1 MQVTLPAA
9 NMWVTMVI
17 VIIQVGV
24 PVAIMQVLYSAVY
37 YAHDWF
43 YCNYAGDCF
52 CYGYVGQVASN
63 NFIFLFL
70 TDVHFSSK

>member
-24 PVAIMQVLYSAVY
+24 PVAIMQVLYSAVH
-37 YAHDWF
+37 YA
-43 YCNYAGDCF
+43 
-52 CYGYVGQVASN
+52 
-63 NFIFLFL
+63 
-70 TDVHFSSK
+70 